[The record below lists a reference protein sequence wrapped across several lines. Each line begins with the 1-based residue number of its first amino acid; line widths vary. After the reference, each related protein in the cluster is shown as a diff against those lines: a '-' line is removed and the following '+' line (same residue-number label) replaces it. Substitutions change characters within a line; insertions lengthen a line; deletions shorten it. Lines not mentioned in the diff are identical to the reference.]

1 MLKLCNKKLNTIPS
15 VSTINNWSV
24 ERAVIARRHI
34 SETCDKDNTTLHTD
48 EASKYGSYWL
58 HLPLETQKVTI
69 YSLRSERY
77 GNLVLQ

>member
-1 MLKLCNKKLNTIPS
+1 MSSVIGYVLKLCNKKPYNLPS

-34 SETCDKDNTTLHTD
+34 FQKLVRKKIQLYTLTKHQNM
-48 EASKYGSYWL
+48 ALNGV

-69 YSLRSERY
+69 CS
-77 GNLVLQ
+77 